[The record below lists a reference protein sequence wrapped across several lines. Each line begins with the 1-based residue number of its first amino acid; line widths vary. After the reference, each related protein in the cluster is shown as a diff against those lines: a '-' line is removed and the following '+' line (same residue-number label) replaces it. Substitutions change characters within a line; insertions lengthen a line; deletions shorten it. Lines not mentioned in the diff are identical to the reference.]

1 MVQAGPYTRRL
12 VADLPFNFADGLA
25 ARLVLALDREG
36 KIGRALEALGPIAGR
51 DVLVVDPAGGIRTA
65 ELVERGAKVVA
76 PPSDGLAAQPAES
89 VDVILGYWSA
99 FRAPS
104 PDGLAE
110 ADRILR
116 PGGRLLVVHDYGR
129 DDVSRL
135 GGDRPEYGSW
145 GRRDGWYLRAGF
157 RIRVIHCFWTFD
169 SESDVREFLE
179 EAFGDTGVAL
189 AGTLRRPRLSYNVA
203 IYHRTR
209 GDAPVGDG
217 APVAAGRTGQPDR
230 VRPVPSGPRRGPD
243 PGP

>member
-1 MVQAGPYTRRL
+1 
-12 VADLPFNFADGLA
+12 
-25 ARLVLALDREG
+25 
-36 KIGRALEALGPIAGR
+36 
-51 DVLVVDPAGGIRTA
+51 
-65 ELVERGAKVVA
+65 
-76 PPSDGLAAQPAES
+76 
-89 VDVILGYWSA
+89 YWSA

-129 DDVSRL
+129 DDVSRV

-145 GRRDGWYLRAGF
+145 GRRDGWYLRTGF

-169 SESDVREFLE
+169 SEADTRGFLE
-179 EAFGDTGVAL
+179 EAFGEAGVAL

-217 APVAAGRTGQPDR
+217 TLVAAGRPA
-230 VRPVPSGPRRGPD
+230 RPARPEPSGPRRTPD